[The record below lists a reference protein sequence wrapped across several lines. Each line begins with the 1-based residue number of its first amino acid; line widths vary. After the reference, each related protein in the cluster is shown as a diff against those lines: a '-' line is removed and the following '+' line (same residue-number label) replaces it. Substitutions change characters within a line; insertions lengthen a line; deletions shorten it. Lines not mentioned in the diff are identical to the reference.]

1 MQHRTP
7 VRNNEPK
14 APYHYFISLFL
25 SEKKEFLD
33 KLWVEGKD
41 FCIVE
46 VRNDAPFLNQDYNQT
61 IYYWIERGQP
71 MEGLPC
77 YETEEYRFLGYK
89 NEKGENVA
97 EGSIITEDAVL
108 YGEWIKAD

>member
-1 MQHRTP
+1 
-7 VRNNEPK
+7 
-14 APYHYFISLFL
+14 
-25 SEKKEFLD
+25 
-33 KLWVEGKD
+33 
-41 FCIVE
+41 
-46 VRNDAPFLNQDYNQT
+46 
-61 IYYWIERGQP
+61 